1 MLISILST
9 ISLSSLAIS
18 LIMFAS
24 QVLSV
29 DFMNKD
35 KRKEYLLISKKSKE
49 IRSKEEQDIINKTWH
64 KYYMTQIRIIS
75 FKVGI
80 VLLPLAILLNY
91 ITNTRSQY

>member
-9 ISLSSLAIS
+9 VGLSSLVVS

-35 KRKEYLLISKKSKE
+35 KRKEYLLVSKKSKE
-49 IRSKEEQDIINKTWH
+49 IRSKEEQDIIDKTWH

-75 FKVGI
+75 FKIGL
-80 VLLPLAILLNY
+80 VLFSMAMLLNY
-91 ITNTRSQY
+91 ITKTWSEI

>member
-9 ISLSSLAIS
+9 IGLSSLVIS
-18 LIMFAS
+18 LIMFTS
-24 QVLSV
+24 QILSA
-29 DFMNKD
+29 DFMNKN
-35 KRKEYLLISKKSKE
+35 KRKEYLLISKKFEE
-49 IRSKEEQDIINKTWH
+49 IRSQEEQDIIDKTWH

-75 FKVGI
+75 FKVAI